1 MFSLFAPWCVQTRI
15 SASACEG
22 EKPHQGV
29 ASQNPAPFPGWELS
43 NSRTALGLAL
53 WAGKTVS
60 GPAVAAN
67 NGRVPSN
74 ITCSTVLPNGQTVG
88 GVVQSVTN
96 QINNSTSTMSTAYGP
111 APQYN
116 SGPSPL
122 SVPSFVY
129 SQINF
134 KIMFQGQGG
143 ADFLG
148 DAGNFAYGAIS
159 ANLGVP
165 LSATEAVAG
174 LYAVWAQ
181 HPDTNGP
188 FWMDFSATT
197 QVPAGYKAKCGG

>member
-1 MFSLFAPWCVQTRI
+1 VEI
-15 SASACEG
+15 G
-22 EKPHQGV
+22 
-29 ASQNPAPFPGWELS
+29 
-43 NSRTALGLAL
+43 SRAL
-53 WAGKTVS
+53 
-60 GPAVAAN
+60 AAN